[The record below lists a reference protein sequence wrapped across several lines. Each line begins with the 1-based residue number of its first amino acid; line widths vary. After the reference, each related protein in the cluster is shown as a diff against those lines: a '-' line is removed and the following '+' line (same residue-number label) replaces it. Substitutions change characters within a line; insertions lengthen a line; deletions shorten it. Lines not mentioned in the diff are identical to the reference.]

1 MISKRQGAGHVLV
14 MTERRE
20 ETLDDEI
27 RLDSFFTWVWRGKW
41 LIVFLVVVAIGSSL
55 LMGFRQPELHT
66 ATALIEVGRVWS
78 KPLRDIY
85 ITVETANSPGFIEEV
100 AAKIG
105 VKPGQLGRGV
115 QVGAVESGV
124 PHALYPILIRVTGKA
139 EGADESVRFAQAV
152 ADEIIARHE
161 KLFDETI
168 ALHLERQHQ
177 LEQRLKELGASS
189 ADREVAI
196 KLEGELDDVKA
207 NNTSPVSTA
216 RTHLVE
222 KIVANRAARP
232 GVWRGAAT
240 AGLIAATVGVVV
252 ASLIGYLRPARS
264 M

>member
-1 MISKRQGAGHVLV
+1 

-20 ETLDDEI
+20 ESLEDEI

-41 LIVFLVVVAIGSSL
+41 LIIFLVVVATGSSL

-85 ITVETANSPGFIEEV
+85 ITVETANSPGFIEDV
-100 AAKIG
+100 AAKAG

-124 PHALYPILIRVTGKA
+124 PHALYPILIRITGKA
-139 EGADESVRFAQAV
+139 ESADESVRFAQAV

-168 ALHLERQHQ
+168 APHLERQYQ
-177 LEQRLKELGASS
+177 LEHRLKELGTSPS
-189 ADREVAI
+189 DRDSAI

-216 RTHLVE
+216 KTHLVE
-222 KIVANRAARP
+222 KIVASRAPRP
-232 GVWRGAAT
+232 GIWRGAAT

-252 ASLIGYLRPARS
+252 ASLVGYLRPARS